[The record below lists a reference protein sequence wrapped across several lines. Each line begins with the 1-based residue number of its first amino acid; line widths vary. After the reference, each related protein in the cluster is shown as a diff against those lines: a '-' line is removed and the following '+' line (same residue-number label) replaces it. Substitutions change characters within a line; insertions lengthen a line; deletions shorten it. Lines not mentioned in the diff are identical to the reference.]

1 MTEPRVSICLPNLNT
16 RPFLPEAEREA
27 YLLGFG
33 LIESDRFGGSL
44 LCSFRCT
51 SHGRLNHFG
60 VRAACRMLLLS

>member
-1 MTEPRVSICLPNLNT
+1 MTEPLVSICLPNLNT

-60 VRAACRMLLLS
+60 ARAACRMLLLS